1 MLPTGLGRGATFS
14 PFVPLLWLA
23 CICVPSRPTTQD
35 DWGGMSTA
43 TLPFPASCTSLK
55 WKRTDINI
63 KYEGGE
69 SSHMRLE
76 SRFAFNAFYMCGE
89 TKKEPRCQPGG
100 VSSDRG

>member
-35 DWGGMSTA
+35 DWGGMSTTT
-43 TLPFPASCTSLK
+43 TLLPGLTHLAEV
-55 WKRTDINI
+55 D
-63 KYEGGE
+63 EGRYQYQIRE
-69 SSHMRLE
+69 KKAPHIRLD

-89 TKKEPRCQPGG
+89 TKRAEISACRHQAG
-100 VSSDRG
+100 